1 MWLCNPR
8 HYKPHSK
15 SYVAFYIYKLIRGV
29 KMKKNKDILIIG
41 FALFSMFFGAGNLI
55 FPPFIG
61 VTSGS
66 NWLIS
71 FLGFIIA
78 DVGIIL
84 LSINAVARAGS
95 FQNVVEKAGKKFG
108 LYLEIIMML
117 CLGPILVIP
126 RTAATTFEM
135 SIMPITS
142 SLNSAIFSILFFGL
156 TLILTIRPTKVMD
169 IIGKFLTPV
178 LLLALILLIGK
189 GILSP
194 IGELSNNN
202 NEGLFVNGITQ
213 GYQTMDALGIGGVTA
228 LIITS
233 FVNKGYK
240 DKKENISMTLKSAL
254 IAGIGLILVYGG
266 LAYLGAT
273 VSTIYDASISQTELL
288 VNITN
293 HLLGKNGI
301 LLLGIIVAFA
311 CLTTA
316 IGLTSVTAKYFED
329 VSNKK
334 LKYSHIVTFI
344 CVFSAIASNLG
355 VDRIIAIA
363 GPILTV
369 IYPVSILLVVM
380 STFSKYFIKPAV
392 FKGAAYA
399 TLLISFLNVA
409 DSLGFTIEFIHHLP
423 LNSLGF
429 NWVIPA
435 IIGGLLGKL
444 LVKENNMNE
453 KSQDKLSA

>member
-1 MWLCNPR
+1 
-8 HYKPHSK
+8 
-15 SYVAFYIYKLIRGV
+15 
-29 KMKKNKDILIIG
+29 MKKNKDILIIG

-61 VTSGS
+61 VTSG
-66 NWLIS
+66 NDWLVS

-142 SLNSAIFSILFFGL
+142 SLNSAVFSLLFFGL

-178 LLLALILLIGK
+178 LLLALVLLIGK

>member
-1 MWLCNPR
+1 
-8 HYKPHSK
+8 
-15 SYVAFYIYKLIRGV
+15 
-29 KMKKNKDILIIG
+29 MKKNKDILIIG

-61 VTSGS
+61 VTSG
-66 NWLIS
+66 NDWLVS

-142 SLNSAIFSILFFGL
+142 SLNSAVFSLLFFGL

-233 FVNKGYK
+233 FVNKGYN

-399 TLLISFLNVA
+399 TLLISLLNVA

>member
-1 MWLCNPR
+1 
-8 HYKPHSK
+8 
-15 SYVAFYIYKLIRGV
+15 
-29 KMKKNKDILIIG
+29 MKKNKDILIIG

-142 SLNSAIFSILFFGL
+142 SLNSAVFSLLFFGL

-444 LVKENNMNE
+444 LVKENNINE
-453 KSQDKLSA
+453 NSQDKLSA